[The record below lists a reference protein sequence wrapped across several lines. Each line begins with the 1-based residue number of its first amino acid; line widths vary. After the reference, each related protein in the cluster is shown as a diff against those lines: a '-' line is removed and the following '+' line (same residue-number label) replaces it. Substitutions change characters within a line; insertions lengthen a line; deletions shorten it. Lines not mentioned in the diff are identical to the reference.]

1 MLLTES
7 SGFAQSA
14 IWHILPDMNTKS
26 KSNRD
31 TLLTH
36 FMQARTLLLYALDAG
51 KFLSPDA
58 SWEPHPSNVE
68 KLRFR
73 DRTPSGEQNGL
84 LVFSEEITGAV
95 MAESITNDYSNYIVV
110 GTYLGEGVRLGQIR
124 AERVNHVS
132 DPGLYYWATFVFE
145 GSILVTLGN
154 PSSACKLIG
163 EILDLQLTKP
173 FIQSRVCSY
182 CYAINPYASR
192 ECQECGKPILVTGR
206 LSS

>member
-1 MLLTES
+1 MLLIEM

-14 IWHILPDMNTKS
+14 IWLILPVMDTNS

-36 FMQARTLLLYALDAG
+36 FMQARTLLLDALDAG
-51 KFLSPDA
+51 KYLHPGT
-58 SWEPHPSNVE
+58 SWEPHHSNAE

-73 DRTPSGEQNGL
+73 DRTPGGEQNGL
-84 LVFSEEITGAV
+84 LVFSEEITGAI
-95 MAESITNDYSNYIVV
+95 MAESTTNDFSNYIVV
-110 GTYLGEGVRLGQIR
+110 GTYLGEGVRLGHLR
-124 AERVNHVS
+124 AERVKHVS

-163 EILDLQLTKP
+163 EILDLQLARP
-173 FIQSRVCSY
+173 FVQSRVCSY
-182 CYAINPYASR
+182 CHAINPYASR

>member
-1 MLLTES
+1 
-7 SGFAQSA
+7 
-14 IWHILPDMNTKS
+14 MNTKS

-31 TLLTH
+31 TLLAHYT
-36 FMQARTLLLYALDAG
+36 QARTLLLDALDAG
-51 KFLSPDA
+51 KYLQPGA
-58 SWEPHPSNVE
+58 NWEPHHPNVE

-73 DRTPSGEQNGL
+73 DRTPGGEQNGL
-84 LVFSEEITGAV
+84 LVFAEEITDAV
-95 MAESITNDYSNYIVV
+95 MAESITNDYSNYIIV
-110 GTYLGEGVRLGQIR
+110 GIYLDEGVRLGQLR
-124 AERVNHVS
+124 AERVKHVS

-163 EILDLQLTKP
+163 EILDLQLIRP

-182 CYAINPYASR
+182 CYATNPYASR